1 MEASSGIAAQIAQTR
16 NEFALNAIK
25 QTAESDKK
33 IADLLQSAAASIP
46 GSPIRGTNVN
56 IKA

>member
-1 MEASSGIAAQIAQTR
+1 MDATSGIAAQITQVR
-16 NEFALNAIK
+16 GELALNAIK
-25 QTAESDKK
+25 QNADSERK

>member
-1 MEASSGIAAQIAQTR
+1 MEATSGIGVQIAQSR
-16 NEFALNAIK
+16 HDFALGAIK
-25 QTAESDKK
+25 QNADADKK
-33 IADLLQSAAASIP
+33 VADLLQSAAASIP

>member
-1 MEASSGIAAQIAQTR
+1 MDATSGIALQVAQTR
-16 NEFALNAIK
+16 NELALNSIK
-25 QTAESDKK
+25 QNAESDKK

-46 GSPIRGTNVN
+46 NSPVRGVNVN